1 MVYIV
6 YLGLLA
12 LIFGVKTVYWAGTET
27 MLVFKYDVE
36 SQWNHL
42 RIFFL
47 FLQETYHITL
57 NTGTLSPYR
66 TCLNP

>member
-1 MVYIV
+1 MVYTV

-36 SQWNHL
+36 SQWNHYMY
-42 RIFFL
+42 L
-47 FLQETYHITL
+47 FSVSAGNLPYYPEYWDFISL
-57 NTGTLSPYR
+57 PYLS
-66 TCLNP
+66 